1 MQQWDNYSNN
11 NDDDDTYYTYY
22 DYDYDYDYD
31 NDCGIVLC
39 SIYVCV
45 FWF

>member
-11 NDDDDTYYTYY
+11 NDDDDTY
-22 DYDYDYDYD
+22 YDYDYDYD